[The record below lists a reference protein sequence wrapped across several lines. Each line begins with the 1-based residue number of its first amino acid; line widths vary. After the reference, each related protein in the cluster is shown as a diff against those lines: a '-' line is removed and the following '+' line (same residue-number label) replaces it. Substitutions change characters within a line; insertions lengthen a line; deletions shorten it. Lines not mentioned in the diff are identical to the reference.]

1 MGRQLDA
8 EADRRD
14 AARAAREA
22 NEAKAAQA
30 SPTLPSSIS
39 NLRRGRLLG
48 RSDPNAEL
56 VLYAEAWARRIQL
69 NMSPANLREAAKQ
82 PHTDALVTVA
92 LRSDGSVESI
102 AFVRSSGVP
111 LLDEAIRD
119 TIQGL
124 APYSAFPPNLARV
137 YDVVEIR
144 RTWYIDSAIRL
155 Y

>member
-1 MGRQLDA
+1 M
-8 EADRRD
+8 
-14 AARAAREA
+14 
-22 NEAKAAQA
+22 
-30 SPTLPSSIS
+30 LPSSIS
-39 NLRRGRLLG
+39 SLRRGRLLG

-69 NMSPANLREAAKQ
+69 NMSPHQLRETAKQ

-102 AFVRSSGVP
+102 AFVRSSGSP

-119 TIQGL
+119 TIQGM
-124 APYSAFPPNLARV
+124 APYPAFPPNLARV